1 MFQNPNDETLK
12 KILESAR
19 TIAMVGLSDNPSRDS
34 HHVAEYLQHHG
45 YRVIP
50 VNPAVDEVLGEK
62 AVATLNDLDQPVDL
76 IDVFRRSDAVKEIVQ
91 SSLDISA
98 PVIWTQLGVADEDA
112 ASLATEHGKTM
123 IMDKCIKIEH
133 ARLIGR

>member
-12 KILESAR
+12 KILESTR

-34 HHVAEYLQHHG
+34 YHVAQYLQQHG

-62 AVATLNDLDQPVDL
+62 AVATLSDLDEPVDL

-98 PVIWTQLGVADEDA
+98 PVIWTQLGVADEKA
-112 ASLATEHGKTM
+112 ANLATEHGKAM